1 MLGYMVCSYYLYY
14 MRLREIKLITL
25 IMFLIYTGNE
35 CRMRVSPIEIEPTP
49 RTEIVNKPS

>member
-25 IMFLIYTGNE
+25 IMFLIYTHNE

-49 RTEIVNKPS
+49 RTEFVNKPS

>member
-25 IMFLIYTGNE
+25 IMFLIYTHNE

>member
-14 MRLREIKLITL
+14 MRLRKIQLISLIT
-25 IMFLIYTGNE
+25 FLMYTGHE